1 VGREGGSDKEKD
13 MPRDSL
19 CVAAAALLVML
30 MQVATPARAQSRATL
45 SGHVS
50 STEEGAMEGVVVS
63 AKAAGSPMTVSVTSD
78 AQGQYSFPAGRL
90 PAGQYDIKI
99 RAVGY
104 DLNGGTA
111 TAQIDDQK
119 TATVDLKLKRAKNIT
134 AQLTNA
140 DWMMSIPG
148 TDDQKS
154 FLLNCQGCHTL
165 ERIVKS
171 THDAGEFVQVVAR
184 MMGYAP
190 GSTPLQ
196 PQRRLSAPEAEHP
209 ERFQK
214 IAEYLAS
221 INLSGTT
228 QWEYPLQT
236 LPRPSGAGTRAIV
249 TEYDLPRA
257 NAMPHDVVMDPDGMV
272 WYSDFG
278 SQFLGRLDP
287 KTGKV
292 TDFPVPVLKP
302 DSPKGMLDLEFDK
315 NNDIWIGMML
325 QAGIAKFDRKTEKF
339 QVWSVPSDLNNGGTQ
354 QAMVMP
360 IHASV
365 DGKVWMNDVGF
376 NGVRR
381 VDLAS
386 SKFESFEP
394 FKNLAKGHGVY
405 GIFAD
410 SANNLYMAD
419 FGDLHDAQIGRID
432 ARTGAVTFYPTPTN
446 YSRPRRGR
454 IDSQDRLWFT
464 EYRGNKVA
472 MFDTKAEKFQE
483 WTAPP
488 YTWPYDVV
496 WDKNGDAWTAGM
508 SSDRVVKIDTKSGA
522 TTEYM
527 LPRTTNSRRVYID
540 NSTTPV
546 TFWTGSNH
554 GASIVKLELLE

>member
-1 VGREGGSDKEKD
+1 V
-13 MPRDSL
+13 PRDSL
-19 CVAAAALLVML
+19 CVAAAGLLVML
-30 MQVATPARAQSRATL
+30 AQVATPARAESQAAL

-50 STEEGAMEGVVVS
+50 SQEEGAMAGVVVS

-104 DLNGGTA
+104 DLDGGAA
-111 TAQIDDQK
+111 TAQIDGQK
-119 TATVDLKLKRAKNIT
+119 AATVDLKLKRAKNIT

-171 THDAGEFVQVVAR
+171 THDASEFVQVVAR

-214 IAEYLAS
+214 VAEYLAS

-228 QWEYPLQT
+228 QWQYPLQT

-302 DSPKGMLDLEFDK
+302 QSPKGMLDLEFDK

-360 IHASV
+360 IHAGV

-508 SSDRVVKIDTKSGA
+508 SSDRVVRIDTKTGA